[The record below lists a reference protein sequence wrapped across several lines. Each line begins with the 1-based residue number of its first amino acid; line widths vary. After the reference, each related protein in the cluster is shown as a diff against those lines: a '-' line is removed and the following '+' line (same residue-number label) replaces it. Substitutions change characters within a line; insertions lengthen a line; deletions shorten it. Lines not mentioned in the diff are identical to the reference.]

1 MKRIFI
7 CLFLAI
13 VLAGISV
20 SAAKSVPVQIDG
32 TKLPVSGQLSDG
44 VTSIPLRALAE
55 QNDGS
60 IYWDSARRAAVATWD
75 GHTIIAPI
83 GSGLIT
89 VDNENYSGQITLEK
103 GRTIVPLRAVLA
115 ACGDTVVWDSYL
127 HGAAITSAG
136 APYDAQNLF
145 WLSQIISAES
155 QGQPYEGQIAV
166 GNVICNRVENPDYP
180 NSIPGVIFDRKDG
193 VQFEPVGNGSI
204 HLPPTPQAFRAA
216 KDVLDGHVVTPVCQ
230 YFFNPKLSTG
240 QWIISN
246 CTYDR
251 TIGSHDFYR

>member
-1 MKRIFI
+1 MKRIFL
-7 CLFLAI
+7 CLCLVFL
-13 VLAGISV
+13 LAGIPV
-20 SAAKSVPVQIDG
+20 SAAKWVPVQIDG

-60 IYWDSARRAAVATWD
+60 IYWDSARRAAVASWD
-75 GHTIIAPI
+75 GHTIVAPI
-83 GSGLIT
+83 GYGQIT
-89 VDNENYSGQITLEK
+89 VDNVNYSGRVTLEQ
-103 GRTIVPLRAVLA
+103 GRTIVPLRSVLT
-115 ACGDTVVWDSYL
+115 ACGNQVVWDPYL
-127 HGAAITSAG
+127 HGAAITSAS
-136 APYDAQNLF
+136 APYDAQDLY
-145 WLSQIISAES
+145 WLSHIISSES
-155 QGQPYEGQIAV
+155 QSQPYDGQIAV

-204 HLPPTPQAFRAA
+204 HLPPTPQSIKAA
-216 KDVLDGHVVTPVCQ
+216 KDVLDGRVVTPVCQ

-240 QWIISN
+240 QWIVSN